1 MNAISSSITHNI
13 KRQHDDEHIDIDIK
27 TTNHLKNIMYPEKIS
42 TTKCEENTIIIIINT
57 VIKNIFLYKEKQMV
71 SLEFSRLRLRSNKF
85 NKILKYKY
93 KIIKL

>member
-71 SLEFSRLRLRSNKF
+71 SSSTRTGALWEWPPSAPTHA
-85 NKILKYKY
+85 
-93 KIIKL
+93 